1 MGSLSEEQN
10 WLGQGCTLGGSG
22 GDGAFGLGTLRGQD
36 REVVEMVPVPTLG
49 VLTPDGWKFAPFIRK
64 YFWVLSF
71 PFPRSQEYQLHG
83 LPSLCSGWG
92 VVAGSKPFC
101 GWGNW
106 FKLLPLSSP
115 TFLLCPPLS
124 SWSFEGLAAAQL
136 LWLLP
141 IWCILSYGFP
151 TQADSST
158 CFHPLSPEDLVLEIF
173 FFCCMAC
180 KILVS
185 WPGIEPVPSA
195 LDVAS

>member
-36 REVVEMVPVPTLG
+36 REGVEMVPVPTLG
-49 VLTPDGWKFAPFIRK
+49 VLTPNGWKFAPFTRK

-71 PFPRSQEYQLHG
+71 PFPRSREYWLHG

-124 SWSFEGLAAAQL
+124 LMVLWGSSSSSASLTPSHLVHFE
-136 LWLLP
+136 LWFPYTGWLFNLLP
-141 IWCILSYGFP
+141 P
-151 TQADSST
+151 TQ
-158 CFHPLSPEDLVLEIF
+158 
-173 FFCCMAC
+173 
-180 KILVS
+180 S
-185 WPGIEPVPSA
+185 WRFGFGN
-195 LDVAS
+195 LLLLLHGM